1 MNDSSLLVES
11 LDKDWE
17 DSSSEQLNAK
27 EADPLLEAPR
37 ETQHSKDSIKEEL
50 IEEVDV
56 FDEKP
61 NELSDHD
68 ANSVTPVE
76 NNNGE
81 SFVLKISTETTDSD
95 VNLPKSI
102 DDEENSNYTVVESSV
117 LSDSINLSVGE
128 TQRFIMQFNAGE
140 VTLTPDVGNDSTVAT
155 SSDAIAQPTAATDD
169 RDQIIDTPVIN
180 TTENKPPQISVK
192 RKKIVKPVCQGER
205 LVRKNATESNTK
217 KKKFDKHES
226 NVPSV
231 YSYSEIKRH
240 QERLTLKALQDDSS
254 SDSDSKSSEDNFD
267 PDLDVNLRIFEASDK
282 NTEKNV
288 IIGEI
293 HCDMAAENE
302 NAVDVTSEKQ
312 SKNTVF
318 KLSVNTDVQIDK
330 ESYARVSDISTMRIS
345 DESDE
350 RMNKIFIN
358 DDEGADD
365 ISDNEIDG
373 LNSFYDDDL
382 FSDNDSDLEILTSNS
397 ISRKR
402 SSAPIMRKER
412 PTDSDKRTM
421 YDLIYD
427 TVIPAPRSKVKSNE
441 VKSKSEPKKKAI
453 RKPKANSTKST
464 KKKGETSSP
473 EKENGGETVPTRDEK
488 TTAESKTPSN
498 EKDPEE
504 LGGSCKD
511 TAVTDSNEVKDEK
524 TNDAL
529 PVPQLKVNADGEVII
544 DTDSLMIEQTGVA
557 EARQAIAN
565 SEVVEETGLH
575 YRSYSKKNNF
585 KRQWSPHDTL
595 KFYDVL
601 SVVGTDFTLMATLF
615 PGRTRNCIKRKYKR
629 EEKANRDLIM
639 KALTC
644 KQKFNI
650 GLLEKELK
658 LKEERVNLLKKNAK
672 KVKQDEKASKK
683 KDEPPKK
690 AKSKTSNKRKS
701 EKLIYFWI
709 VAQCFCL
716 DC

>member
-37 ETQHSKDSIKEEL
+37 ETQHAKDSIKEEL

-61 NELSDHD
+61 NELSNHD

-180 TTENKPPQISVK
+180 STENKPPQISVK

-217 KKKFDKHES
+217 KKKFDKHAS

-282 NTEKNV
+282 KTEQNV

-302 NAVDVTSEKQ
+302 NAVDVNSEKQ

-373 LNSFYDDDL
+373 LSSIYDDDL
-382 FSDNDSDLEILTSNS
+382 FSANDSDLEILTSNS
-397 ISRKR
+397 ISR
-402 SSAPIMRKER
+402 
-412 PTDSDKRTM
+412 
-421 YDLIYD
+421 
-427 TVIPAPRSKVKSNE
+427 
-441 VKSKSEPKKKAI
+441 
-453 RKPKANSTKST
+453 
-464 KKKGETSSP
+464 
-473 EKENGGETVPTRDEK
+473 
-488 TTAESKTPSN
+488 
-498 EKDPEE
+498 
-504 LGGSCKD
+504 
-511 TAVTDSNEVKDEK
+511 
-524 TNDAL
+524 
-529 PVPQLKVNADGEVII
+529 
-544 DTDSLMIEQTGVA
+544 
-557 EARQAIAN
+557 
-565 SEVVEETGLH
+565 
-575 YRSYSKKNNF
+575 
-585 KRQWSPHDTL
+585 
-595 KFYDVL
+595 
-601 SVVGTDFTLMATLF
+601 
-615 PGRTRNCIKRKYKR
+615 
-629 EEKANRDLIM
+629 
-639 KALTC
+639 
-644 KQKFNI
+644 
-650 GLLEKELK
+650 
-658 LKEERVNLLKKNAK
+658 
-672 KVKQDEKASKK
+672 
-683 KDEPPKK
+683 
-690 AKSKTSNKRKS
+690 
-701 EKLIYFWI
+701 
-709 VAQCFCL
+709 
-716 DC
+716 